1 MTRKQQGKKKLKQK
15 VLLKSTFFDQN
26 ADIEVEESYSDKENN
41 NDSDFVCPESQKPKR
56 RKVNVMKHVSVPGLA
71 RGVSIRNQTVIAA
84 VTARALGW
92 DLDDTNISV
101 SSTKYHNKKTLKVK

>member
-1 MTRKQQGKKKLKQK
+1 M
-15 VLLKSTFFDQN
+15 LLKSIFFDQN

-41 NDSDFVCPESQKPKR
+41 NDSDFDCPGSQKPKR
-56 RKVNVMKHVSVPGLA
+56 RKVNVMKHVSVSGLA

-84 VTARALGW
+84 ATARALGW